1 MAVPIRETVC
11 FGQFELDLGA
21 YELRRGGLSL
31 KVSRQQMEL
40 LILLIER
47 RTQLVSRAE
56 ISDRLWTSDVFVDVD
71 TGINSAIS
79 KIRQALGD
87 SAETPRFVET
97 VPGKGYRFIADVVV
111 KDLTPANVVL
121 SDALEHRGAEDRRH
135 PGWLAAAAGIALIA
149 AVPAAYMAWR
159 HSPAALMNS
168 RVAIAVLPF
177 EHLGEP
183 ASGYLAEGLTSETSA
198 SLAQIDP
205 ERLSVKGRTLAYKG
219 TRKSAAE
226 IGRELSAD
234 YLVEGTI
241 RSAGHRVRVTTQLL
255 RVRDQEHVW
264 SASYERESGN
274 LLALQQELSSAIA
287 EQIRHRVSAEPLR
300 GALGRR
306 HTHDPDAYEAYLKAR
321 SLQGRRTP
329 ATNTDAVREFERALG
344 RDPSYALAWA
354 GLALTHAASVLNGD
368 APPREVATRARE
380 AAARAVMENANLAEV
395 QMAVA
400 YVNWLFEWDWSAA
413 AAAAERATRLDPSSG
428 AAWRTLGHVISQS
441 GRHAEAAASM
451 ARARE
456 LEPLEPMS
464 YALSSQVAFQARDYK
479 VALDHARRAVVTDSD
494 IWVGHMMLGQA
505 YDRLG
510 MTDLALEALADAAR
524 LSQGNSKPVSLRGY
538 ILATAGRTGEAREV
552 LRTLQARAE
561 RQYVPPYALALV
573 HAGLADRD
581 AVFDQLSNAVAG
593 RDVHLILLGVE
604 AKWDPYRAD
613 PRFADLL
620 ARCAFNPPLSVRR

>member
-1 MAVPIRETVC
+1 MTAAIRETVS
-11 FGQFELDLGA
+11 FGEFKLDPGA
-21 YELRRGGLSL
+21 YELRRGGLPL
-31 KVSRQQMEL
+31 KISRQQMEL

-56 ISDRLWTSDVFVDVD
+56 IIDRLWTPDVFVDVD

-111 KDLTPANVVL
+111 KDLTPAHVVPF
-121 SDALEHRGAEDRRH
+121 DALEHRGAEDRRH
-135 PGWLAAAAGIALIA
+135 PRWLAAAAGIALIA

-226 IGRELSAD
+226 IGRDLSAD

-274 LLALQQELSSAIA
+274 LLALQQELSRAIA
-287 EQIRHRVSAEPLR
+287 EQIRHRVSGEPLR
-300 GALGRR
+300 ALGRR
-306 HTHDPDAYEAYLKAR
+306 HTHDPDAYDAYLKAR
-321 SLQGRRTP
+321 YLQGRRKP
-329 ATNTDAVREFERALG
+329 ATNAAAVQEFERALG

-368 APPREVATRARE
+368 APPREVAAGARE
-380 AAARAVMENANLAEV
+380 AAARAVTENANLAEV

-400 YVNWLFEWDWSAA
+400 YVNWLFDWDWSTA

-428 AAWRTLGHVISQS
+428 AAWRTLGHVVSQS

-479 VALDHARRAVVTDSD
+479 VALDHARRAVATDPD
-494 IWVGHMMLGQA
+494 IWVGHMMLGQT

-538 ILATAGRTGEAREV
+538 ILATGGRTGEAREV
-552 LRTLQARAE
+552 LRTLQAKAE

-573 HAGLADRD
+573 HAGLGDRD
-581 AVFDQLSNAVAG
+581 AVFHQLSNAVAG

-604 AKWDPYRAD
+604 AKWDPYRPD

-620 ARCAFNPPLSVRR
+620 ARCAFDSPLSVRR